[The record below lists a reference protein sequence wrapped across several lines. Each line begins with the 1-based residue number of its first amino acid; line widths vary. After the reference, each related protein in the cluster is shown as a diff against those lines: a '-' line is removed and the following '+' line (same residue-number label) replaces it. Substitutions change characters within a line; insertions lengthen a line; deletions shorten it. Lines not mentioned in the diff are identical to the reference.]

1 VPSIVL
7 ESTRPLSAGWQDYP
21 TGFNDGKQIAEFLDL
36 NWCGLHQDM
45 AMERPKYRDHRSVA
59 IWVTWLHRHM
69 VHQAEHR
76 IDGR

>member
-1 VPSIVL
+1 M
-7 ESTRPLSAGWQDYP
+7 D
-21 TGFNDGKQIAEFLDL
+21 LDL
-36 NWCGLHQDM
+36 VDTESESDDEIWERKLHQDM